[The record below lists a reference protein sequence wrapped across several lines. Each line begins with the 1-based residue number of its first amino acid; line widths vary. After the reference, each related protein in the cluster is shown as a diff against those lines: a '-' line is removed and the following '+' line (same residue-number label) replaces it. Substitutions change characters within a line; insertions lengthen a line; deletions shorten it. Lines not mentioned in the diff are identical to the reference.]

1 MNCEARKGFLTLSSC
16 DNPAATA
23 CSNCGRSLCPTHLA
37 PPGFTMCLDCAATS
51 SNTDPNAP
59 QGEDESDD
67 VWAHRYRSSYYS
79 STGYTPGYGSRSSYY
94 DDHDR
99 SSFSDRDVDDVDD
112 DTTGQSGFGDS

>member
-23 CSNCGRSLCPTHLA
+23 CAQCGRSFCPTHLT
-37 PPGFTMCLDCAATS
+37 PPGFTTCLDCAAI
-51 SNTDPNAP
+51 NADSP
-59 QGEDESDD
+59 RAQQDGDEYDD

-94 DDHDR
+94 DDQDAASFTDR
-99 SSFSDRDVDDVDD
+99 ETDDDRDDDAQ
-112 DTTGQSGFGDS
+112 GGGFGGS